1 MSTAAGVAMI
11 GLAGRDAFDAL
22 FHPEGDATV
31 ARVIARGVWRLFRR
45 TGPRHQLFPL
55 GGPVA
60 LVAVIGVWAVLLI
73 VGWALVFW
81 PHMPSGFRFD
91 PRVDAAGS
99 DFVHSLNISLV
110 TLTTLGFGDITPTAA
125 ALRLILPLE
134 ALLGFGLLTSSI
146 SWLLLIYPVLSR
158 RRSLAYE
165 IWLLRTAEE
174 ETDLAVDRLEPEA
187 EQVYA
192 ELTSRLVAVERDLVN
207 FPISYYFAEGASRCP
222 PLRPTCSSSAGAAGR
237 RTGPTASAC
246 APTCSSRRS
255 TTWAGRRPASTAAA
269 ATTPRS
275 CCARTRATT
284 YASRSPQSARRVR
297 SHRRHAELTRPHL
310 PARRRPGRVRALLP
324 RDRLRGARAAEL
336 RVGVQRLSRSAR

>member
-187 EQVYA
+187 AEQVYA

-207 FPISYYFAEGASRCP
+207 FPISYYFAEGDARFSLP
-222 PLRPTCSSSAGAAGR
+222 AAAPYLLELGR
-237 RTGPTASAC
+237 R
-246 APTCSSRRS
+246 
-255 TTWAGRRPASTAAA
+255 GRAEDRPD
-269 ATTPRS
+269 
-275 CCARTRATT
+275 
-284 YASRSPQSARRVR
+284 RVR
-297 SHRRHAELTRPHL
+297 LRAHLLLKAVDDLGRTTAGFRGGRGDDSEELLRAYARDHL
-310 PARRRPGRVRALLP
+310 REP
-324 RDRLRGARAAEL
+324 
-336 RVGVQRLSRSAR
+336 

>member
-187 EQVYA
+187 AEQVYA
-192 ELTSRLVAVERDLVN
+192 GLTSRLVAVERDLVN
-207 FPISYYFAEGASRCP
+207 FPISYYFAEGDARFSLP
-222 PLRPTCSSSAGAAGR
+222 AAAPYLLELGR
-237 RTGPTASAC
+237 R
-246 APTCSSRRS
+246 
-255 TTWAGRRPASTAAA
+255 GRAEDRPD
-269 ATTPRS
+269 
-275 CCARTRATT
+275 
-284 YASRSPQSARRVR
+284 RVR
-297 SHRRHAELTRPHL
+297 LRAHLLLKAVDDLGRTTAGFHGGRGDDSEELLRAYARDHL
-310 PARRRPGRVRALLP
+310 REP
-324 RDRLRGARAAEL
+324 
-336 RVGVQRLSRSAR
+336 